1 MRLGINLNIYTKDKS
16 MTMKFLQ
23 PLLIGSIFL
32 MNSFCFAAPASDQQ
46 VQQLLKIMNLNQLMQ
61 NTIQQIRPQLDQQAY
76 VTIQSVVGHEELSP
90 QEQIVANEL
99 SDKLYQQSLRS
110 ISWEQMQPIYQ
121 KIYKDVY
128 SSEEIQAQ
136 INFYSSPVGQSI
148 LAKAPLATQESMKI
162 INSRLTKN
170 MQATEADFKDIQQ
183 KIKALQK
190 AAQ

>member
-128 SSEEIQAQ
+128 SSEEILAQ
-136 INFYSSPVGQSI
+136 IHFYSSPVGQSI
-148 LAKAPLATQESMKI
+148 LAKTPLVTQESIKI
-162 INSRLTKN
+162 INSRLAKN
-170 MQATEADFKDIQQ
+170 MQTTEADFKDIQQ
-183 KIKALQK
+183 KIEALQK
-190 AAQ
+190 AAK